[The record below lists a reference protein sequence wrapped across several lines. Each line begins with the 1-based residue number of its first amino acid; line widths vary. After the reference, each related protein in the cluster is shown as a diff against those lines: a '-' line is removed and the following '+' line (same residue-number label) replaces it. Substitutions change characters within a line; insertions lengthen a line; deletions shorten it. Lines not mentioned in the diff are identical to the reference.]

1 MRTHYYRLVQ
11 DAHELPPAP
20 TYQPHTAGTNRLPTT
35 CLQHDVPPFR
45 PLRVYQSLPEVC
57 VYAQMSLNGLSSGFT
72 SLVRTWPW
80 SAPPARARWGVC
92 ARPKPPPGHLRARTE
107 APEGATRYTP
117 KLAIQELNSITSSR
131 SFNEH
136 QPPDPLAREV
146 PDSPA
151 RNAAEGAQGRNTT
164 KASSLAAL
172 HGTGR
177 CVHTEAHR

>member
-1 MRTHYYRLVQ
+1 MLATRRTPL
-11 DAHELPPAP
+11 PAP
-20 TYQPHTAGTNRLPTT
+20 
-35 CLQHDVPPFR
+35 
-45 PLRVYQSLPEVC
+45 QSLPESTGSVRIRSNVIEWAVSWLHQPC
-57 VYAQMSLNGLSSGFT
+57 PHLT
-72 SLVRTWPW
+72 LVRSTRPGAVGRV
-80 SAPPARARWGVC
+80 SKVQAS
-92 ARPKPPPGHLRARTE
+92 ARPPPRAYGG
-107 APEGATRYTP
+107 AEGATRYTP

-177 CVHTEAHR
+177 CVHTVTLG